1 MDVSAIPIPIG
12 AQIIDRDP
20 GLQHIRSAIDL
31 IVSGGAQRV
40 TLIGFQDA
48 ERLLPIAQ
56 AMCDEAGLTARARWP
71 SDGSGCDIIV
81 EAIR

>member
-1 MDVSAIPIPIG
+1 MDASAIPIPIG
-12 AQIIDRDP
+12 AQTADRDP
-20 GLQHIRSAIDL
+20 ALQHVLSAIDL
-31 IVSGGAQRV
+31 IVAGGAQKV

-56 AMCDEAGLTARARWP
+56 AMSAAAGLTARAVWP
-71 SDGSGCDIIV
+71 ADDTGCDIIV